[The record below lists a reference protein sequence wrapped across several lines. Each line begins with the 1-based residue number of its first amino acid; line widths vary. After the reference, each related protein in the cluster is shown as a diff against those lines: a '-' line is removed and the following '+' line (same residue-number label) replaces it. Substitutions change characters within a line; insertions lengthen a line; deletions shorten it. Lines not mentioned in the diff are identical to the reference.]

1 MTRKNKWQT
10 DETNRGTLTTES
22 AGGNRLAYEKE
33 SSNSWKTSHS
43 YKTNHPAF
51 PHTPPPYDP
60 NNNISCIYARNDK
73 GKLLSNTQFP
83 RHCEVSSV
91 YLKLDAGREVLA

>member
-1 MTRKNKWQT
+1 MARKNKWQT

-43 YKTNHPAF
+43 YKTNHRASPMLF
-51 PHTPPPYDP
+51 PPT
-60 NNNISCIYARNDK
+60 A
-73 GKLLSNTQFP
+73 GTQ
-83 RHCEVSSV
+83 VSFV